1 MNNAATRA
9 ADFIGGMDANTG
21 MSRKVGLL
29 YADGKPKP
37 GLSSATSNDD
47 GLLFEKPYSNDWISS
62 GNEADPASGVVITLA
77 TTANEKKAFDHLAG
91 TGAVK
96 TLHGISSVSAGL
108 LDQSILVGEGQSG
121 GTLLPLM
128 SPLAVTTGAGA
139 DTLVLRMAEDEYKG
153 DAQFTVSMD
162 GTQLGGTFTTTA
174 LQAQG
179 VTQDFIFNGNWS
191 EGSHTVTVNFLN
203 DAWDGT
209 ASTDRNLYVDD
220 IIYNGASTG
229 QAAALYSQGP
239 VNFNISDFTALR
251 ASDVVQAWGVDTA
264 LTFNNSYGN
273 TSLVINEL
281 NYLGIDHVREL
292 MGGTDD
298 YAQNI
303 YRQLAADGAKFDF
316 LVSTGGAQDLA
327 STMTRLD
334 LIAQTNP
341 GAIVSVEGSN
351 EINLWP
357 ITYDG
362 LTGMAAGV
370 AWQQAL
376 YTAVKSDPNLAG
388 IPVINLTLG
397 GGTPEQ
403 YQALGNLSA
412 FADYGNVHLYPG
424 DPNSTSAPASY
435 IIGPNSYVQY
445 SNQDTPGLPMIM
457 TEFGYYTTPDNQGG
471 VTEAVQA
478 KYELDALFDSMKA
491 GLSQVYLY
499 ELMNGDPTD
508 PYGLFYSDGTPKEI
522 AVGLHNLTAILKDT
536 GANAG
541 SFTPG
546 SLNVSFSNM
555 PATGNSLV
563 MEKSNG
569 TFDIAVWNEPDI
581 WDVNNVR
588 EIAAPTST
596 VTVNLGAAFGSV
608 KVYDPLTGTSAV
620 QSLSNVGQLQ
630 LGLTDHPLIIE
641 VGSATTPQPDIPNL
655 STPPSETTT
664 VYGTVAV
671 TGVIVSDPI
680 AAQTGSM
687 ISVDLSDSQGTLDVN
702 GALYGPGTTAHISG
716 SVDAVNAALG
726 TLIYEAG
733 IVPTLDT
740 IVVSVRNSA
749 GNTAEG
755 SIPITVGNLEIDVPS
770 WQSKVTLDQW
780 NTILVASGRPH
791 TVYVNGS
798 YDTLVLSGGRQ
809 TIYERGDH
817 NVFVIPQAS
826 QGYDDIYGANLAQDD
841 SFNFGNALAASNWD
855 GQTADLSSYLH
866 LRYAS
871 GNTVVS
877 ISETA
882 GGSAS
887 RVLVV
892 EGQRLSMS
900 QLLAHSQLT

>member
-1 MNNAATRA
+1 M
-9 ADFIGGMDANTG
+9 
-21 MSRKVGLL
+21 
-29 YADGKPKP
+29 
-37 GLSSATSNDD
+37 
-47 GLLFEKPYSNDWISS
+47 
-62 GNEADPASGVVITLA
+62 
-77 TTANEKKAFDHLAG
+77 
-91 TGAVK
+91 
-96 TLHGISSVSAGL
+96 
-108 LDQSILVGEGQSG
+108 
-121 GTLLPLM
+121 
-128 SPLAVTTGAGA
+128 
-139 DTLVLRMAEDEYKG
+139 
-153 DAQFTVSMD
+153 TV
-162 GTQLGGTFTTTA
+162 
-174 LQAQG
+174 
-179 VTQDFIFNGNWS
+179 
-191 EGSHTVTVNFLN
+191 
-203 DAWDGT
+203 
-209 ASTDRNLYVDD
+209 
-220 IIYNGASTG
+220 
-229 QAAALYSQGP
+229 
-239 VNFNISDFTALR
+239 ALR
-251 ASDVVQAWGVDTA
+251 ASDVVEAWGVNTA
-264 LTFNNSYGN
+264 LTFNNAYAN

-292 MGGTDD
+292 MGGTDA

-303 YRQLAADGAKFDF
+303 YQQLAANGDKFDF
-316 LVSTGGAQDLA
+316 IVSTGGAQDLA
-327 STMTRLD
+327 ATMTTLD

-357 ITYDG
+357 ITYNG

-376 YTAVKSDPNLAG
+376 YAAVKADPNLAG
-388 IPVINLTLG
+388 LPVINLTLG
-397 GGTPEQ
+397 GGTPEE

-424 DPNSTSAPASY
+424 NPTATSAPESY

-445 SNQDTPGLPMIM
+445 SSQDTPGLPMIM

-471 VTEAVQA
+471 VNQDVQA

-508 PYGLFYSDGTPKEI
+508 PYGLFNSDGTPKEI

-541 SFTPG
+541 SFSPG
-546 SLNVSFSNM
+546 SLNVSVSNL

-569 TFDIAVWNEPDI
+569 TFDIAVWAEPDI

-588 EIAAPTST
+588 EITAPITT

-608 KVYDPLTGTSAV
+608 KVYDPLTGTSAI
-620 QSLSNVGQLQ
+620 QSLSNVSQLQ

-641 VGSATTPQPDIPNL
+641 ASSATAPTSTPTSTPATTPTPQPDIPSL
-655 STPPSETTT
+655 STPASETTT

-671 TGVIVSDPI
+671 TGITVSDPI
-680 AAQTGSM
+680 AAQTGST
-687 ISVDLSDSQGTLDVN
+687 ISVDLSDTQGTLKVN
-702 GALYGPGTTAHISG
+702 GALYGPGMTAHLSG
-716 SVDAVNAALG
+716 SVAAVNAALG
-726 TLIYEAG
+726 TLTYQAG
-733 IVPTLDT
+733 IVPSSDS
-740 IVVSVRNSA
+740 IAVSVHNSA

-755 SIPITVGNLEIDVPS
+755 SIPITIGNLEIDVPS
-770 WQSKVTLDQW
+770 WQGKVTLDQY
-780 NTILVASGRPH
+780 NTILVASGRSH
-791 TVYVNGS
+791 TVFVNGS
-798 YDTLVLSGGRQ
+798 YDTLVLSGGHQ

-841 SFNFGNALAASNWD
+841 SFNFSNALAATNWD
-855 GQTADLSSYLH
+855 GQAADLSSYLH
-866 LRYAS
+866 IRHAY
-871 GNTVVS
+871 GNTIVS
-877 ISETA
+877 VSETA

-892 EGQRLSMS
+892 EGQQLSTS